1 MISMR
6 SIARE
11 LLPLVVLA
19 WATFAI
25 LGGAIEIGKHGSA
38 ADEGS
43 VATAGLGLCALTLA
57 IVLTDG
63 LRNFRRPLKL
73 ITNPAW
79 EPRLLSRT
87 APCPVARAKPPPA
100 ALSLAHLQVL
110 RT

>member
-1 MISMR
+1 MR
-6 SIARE
+6 SIRNIARE

-25 LGGAIEIGKHGSA
+25 LGGAIEIGKHDSA
-38 ADEGS
+38 VDGGS
-43 VATAGLGLCALTLA
+43 VATAGLGFCTITLA
-57 IVLTDG
+57 IVLSDG
-63 LRNFRRPLKL
+63 LRKIRGPLKL

-87 APCPVARAKPPPA
+87 MPRPVARSKPPPA